1 MNVYFLA
8 DTCGGYIMLNPHTN
22 NNQII
27 SSQHYPKHYPAD
39 LECTWKVIAPEG
51 YAIKLTIHDIEIE
64 QHFKKC
70 EYDFLDVL
78 LLNRRGETIR
88 FVLCTTHTITVI
100 SQKCAHGQ

>member
-1 MNVYFLA
+1 
-8 DTCGGYIMLNPHTN
+8 MLNPQTS

-39 LECTWKVIAPEG
+39 LECTWKLIAPEG
-51 YAIKLTIHDIEIE
+51 YAIKLTIQDIEIE
-64 QHFKKC
+64 HHYTKC

-88 FVLCTTHTITVI
+88 FVLCTTHTLSV
-100 SQKCAHGQ
+100 